1 MNDGTMYL
9 VLSIAVMALVT
20 YLIRMLPLA
29 VFRKKIKSQLA
40 LDFLYYVPYAVL
52 SAMTIPAVFT
62 ACADGSGMLT
72 GAAVI
77 SSVAGFA
84 VALLLAYLERGL
96 LTVALSACAAA
107 YVADLIAGLCGL

>member
-9 VLSIAVMALVT
+9 VCSVGVMALVT

-62 ACADGSGMLT
+62 ACADGGALT
-72 GAAVI
+72 AAAVI
-77 SSVAGFA
+77 SSITGFA

-107 YVADLIAGLCGL
+107 YIADLITGLCGMV

>member
-1 MNDGTMYL
+1 MNDGAMYL
-9 VLSIAVMALVT
+9 VLSVAVMALVT

-62 ACADGSGMLT
+62 ACAEGGALT

-77 SSVAGFA
+77 SSITGFA

-96 LTVALSACAAA
+96 LTVAVSACVAA
-107 YVADLIAGLCGL
+107 YAADFIAGLCGI